1 MINSRGVK
9 HRQVSLP
16 GWFGASTI
24 CGCLKDALAAS
35 SGYKTKWRWR
45 EIHDPPR
52 EHRTGILSSPGVAF
66 EAWEVE
72 EVFSFLGLH
81 FWKKTGN
88 KINIR
93 HGLKDVKD
101 FSVRL
106 DVVGDLPE
114 KELYKIERRLC
125 LELELSGNEA

>member
-1 MINSRGVK
+1 MGHS
-9 HRQVSLP
+9 RQVSLP
-16 GWFGASTI
+16 GWFSASTI
-24 CGCLKDALAAS
+24 VECLKDALAAS
-35 SGYKTKWRWR
+35 SGYKTKWRW
-45 EIHDPPR
+45 EVIHDPPR
-52 EHRTGILSSPGVAF
+52 EHRPGILSSGVAI

-72 EVFSFLGLH
+72 EIFSFFGLR

-93 HGLKDVKD
+93 RGLKDIKD

-106 DVVGDLPE
+106 DVIGVPE

-125 LELELSGNEA
+125 LELELSSEAT